1 MPLKVTRD
9 PNDLRPSLNREFS
22 VGRLQRRTSTRF
34 ERRASIQNSNK
45 RVHNMKV
52 DDGMNSTNSR
62 FANLIDDSG
71 DKMMRRSFLHHSKSF
86 RGNTLNASEMKE
98 DSDDD
103 DDDDEFEQKVFK
115 PRRESLVHAKSRQ
128 SLMSPT
134 GISKDIAAMILE
146 LVAEEDEKEDAH
158 DMDSSSLDNSSSDND
173 DTKYDKSRSTTTT
186 TSRRKSNISFTKVII
201 KEYPYTL
208 GDNPG
213 GGQGVPLT
221 IEWEPMT
228 TEVIDFDEYELLREQ
243 DRRVLHQLKIPK
255 KDRVDILINAGY
267 TQKQITKAINY
278 VQNLRI
284 QRLQTKQTLYN
295 MVKDER
301 NEKVKKKVKNFFTG
315 YKKKERKYLE
325 HSLSFTFMYIENED
339 ASNGGFTHRKTALS
353 SSCQF

>member
-1 MPLKVTRD
+1 MALKVTTD
-9 PNDLRPSLNREFS
+9 PNDLRSSLNREFS
-22 VGRLQRRTSTRF
+22 VVRLQRRTSMTRF
-34 ERRASIQNSNK
+34 ERRASIENSNK

-52 DDGMNSTNSR
+52 DDGMNCMNTR

-71 DKMMRRSFLHHSKSF
+71 DKMMRRSFLQHSKSF
-86 RGNTLNASEMKE
+86 RGITLNASEMKE
-98 DSDDD
+98 DID
-103 DDDDEFEQKVFK
+103 DDDDEFEQEVFK
-115 PRRESLVHAKSRQ
+115 PRRESLLCAKTRQ
-128 SLMSPT
+128 SLVLPT
-134 GISKDIAAMILE
+134 DMSKDIAMLLE
-146 LVAEEDEKEDAH
+146 LVVEADEKEDAH

-186 TSRRKSNISFTKVII
+186 TTTGRRNSTISFTKVII

-228 TEVIDFDEYELLREQ
+228 TEVIDFDEYELLREK

-255 KDRVDILINAGY
+255 KDRVDILLNAGY
-267 TQKQITKAINY
+267 TQTQITKAINY
-278 VQNLRI
+278 VKNLRN

-295 MVKDER
+295 MVRDER

-315 YKKKERKYLE
+315 YKKKERKYIE
-325 HSLSFTFMYIENED
+325 HSLSFTFMYIKND
-339 ASNGGFTHRKTALS
+339 DTSKLS
-353 SSCQF
+353 SSCPF